1 MNVHVLTLLVYNHK
15 HFRSPEIDNAGYLI
29 YEIKLLL
36 LRAIII
42 AASKLPIGPL
52 TSIHGFHTFHD
63 VFTRGETWSWNQ
75 RHGSIIHTYY
85 KNTASKDTYRITISE
100 GYAFST
106 SWFHKHTHTRKKCKH
121 FIFHFFD
128 ITNVIREGVLICDFC
143 NWLIT
148 LMSIAIHNGRW
159 RIRKG
164 LLVSESD
171 PLTEGETQGNGEKG
185 DAAVLKHPW
194 NQINE
199 PYGSGDGIT
208 QQHLQ
213 NSGMK

>member
-1 MNVHVLTLLVYNHK
+1 MCIFWHCLCTIISAFTQTQIH
-15 HFRSPEIDNAGYLI
+15 NAGDLI

-36 LRAIII
+36 LRAIIMS
-42 AASKLPIGPL
+42 ASKLPIGPL

-106 SWFHKHTHTRKKCKH
+106 SWFHKHTHIHRHKERKPLIFTH
-121 FIFHFFD
+121 FG
-128 ITNVIREGVLICDFC
+128 ITVIRQEVLICNFC

-148 LMSIAIHNGRW
+148 LMSFAIHNGKW
-159 RIRKG
+159 RIRRG

-171 PLTEGETQGNGEKG
+171 PLTEGETQGNREKE
-185 DAAVLKHPW
+185 DAALLKHPW
-194 NQINE
+194 N
-199 PYGSGDGIT
+199 
-208 QQHLQ
+208 
-213 NSGMK
+213 